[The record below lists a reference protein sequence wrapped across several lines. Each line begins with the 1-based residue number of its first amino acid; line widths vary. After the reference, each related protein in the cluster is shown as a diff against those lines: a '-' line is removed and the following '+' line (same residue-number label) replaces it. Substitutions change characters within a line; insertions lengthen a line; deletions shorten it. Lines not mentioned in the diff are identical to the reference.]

1 MSSLDGWPVLSHKCR
16 IDVVVQVLVLLQ
28 PRIEAWL
35 GRIGA
40 HADALA
46 LPLDACGGG
55 EHGVVQWDPA
65 KKLTI
70 TLRYP
75 DEDVAVWLGR
85 LLPDVSLSGPS
96 VALFGRHCSGDILGF
111 AGFISNTMRMA
122 SCSFTAHETSMVC
135 CACGRWGNW
144 QRQGATAPRGSQRA
158 SFSTL

>member
-1 MSSLDGWPVLSHKCR
+1 
-16 IDVVVQVLVLLQ
+16 VQVLVLLQ

-55 EHGVVQWDPA
+55 EHVVEQWDPA

-85 LLPDVSLSGPS
+85 LLPDVSLQGPLPYTVGATCFTLAVS
-96 VALFGRHCSGDILGF
+96 I
-111 AGFISNTMRMA
+111 
-122 SCSFTAHETSMVC
+122 SFTTRIV
-135 CACGRWGNW
+135 ACELHRK
-144 QRQGATAPRGSQRA
+144 
-158 SFSTL
+158 